1 MATITRC
8 RLDPHDEP
16 QYLRVK
22 SGMIYCPEC
31 QESISWV
38 GFELG
43 EKLRQKGM
51 KEFHLGDKGRNRG

>member
-1 MATITRC
+1 MTTITGC
-8 RLDPHDEP
+8 RRDPHDEP

-22 SGMIYCPEC
+22 SGMIFCPEC
-31 QESISWV
+31 QEIISWV

-51 KEFHLGDKGRNRG
+51 KE